1 MQSRSSNSNITIA
14 RIATAFLERSEIT
27 AGTRRNYQSHLGRF
41 VRRHGSEPIALM
53 ERASIEAYLQSLQN
67 LAYTTHRAH
76 QRSLKALFAYAMDR
90 GYVERNPVTGI
101 PPRKPDAEKGEH
113 YDAETIRY
121 FSEPELQLLFS
132 ALQASCN
139 VRLKLLVVLLYRT
152 GCRVSEVLGLD
163 RADLDLKTRSFTV
176 IGKGN
181 KVRIC
186 YYADLEADATDWAI
200 SLLAEYLEYYHE
212 GQHPALLLAE
222 DPVRRQVG
230 RLSYAQAI
238 AGWRDLVDAVPQL
251 KGSRLHDLRHTFGT
265 ERVGIMPIEE
275 LRALMGHSNVAT
287 TLRYAK
293 VTPQRAAGS
302 ARQAISQVS
311 RF

>member
-1 MQSRSSNSNITIA
+1 MPCRSRLRRAQSRDGHSTPQA
-14 RIATAFLERSEIT
+14 RCR
-27 AGTRRNYQSHLGRF
+27 
-41 VRRHGSEPIALM
+41 
-53 ERASIEAYLQSLQN
+53 
-67 LAYTTHRAH
+67 
-76 QRSLKALFAYAMDR
+76 D
-90 GYVERNPVTGI
+90 
-101 PPRKPDAEKGEH
+101 KGEH

-163 RADLDLKTRSFTV
+163 RADHRPEDALLYRLLGKVIRSVFATTPTW
-176 IGKGN
+176 K
-181 KVRIC
+181 RMQ
-186 YYADLEADATDWAI
+186 TDWAI
-200 SLLAEYLEYYHE
+200 SLLARISGVLSR
-212 GQHPALLLAE
+212 GPTSRVV
-222 DPVRRQVG
+222 DWRRTQYG
-230 RLSYAQAI
+230 G
-238 AGWRDLVDAVPQL
+238 GWGACPMHRRSLTGGSWWMRCPQL